1 MNLNFKFSQ
10 SSVQNLN
17 RGNKNL
23 NASFF
28 YLFGGTG
35 LPWEI
40 IK

>member
-1 MNLNFKFSQ
+1 
-10 SSVQNLN
+10 
-17 RGNKNL
+17 L

-40 IK
+40 IKWLSPLHF